1 MIRKFND
8 FIVKESANAPGEID
22 IFLGGFIGKYGFM
35 QNLNN
40 LAQKIDDG
48 IGWVDITP
56 INGRYYD
63 KINIRIARKN
73 GKTEVVS
80 IDFNKINMLP
90 KDFVVFS
97 QNLEKLM
104 KDVSKIDITEHI
116 IED

>member
-22 IFLGGFIGKYGFM
+22 TELEFFLNKYGF
-35 QNLNN
+35 QSNSNI

-48 IGWVDITP
+48 LGWIDITP
-56 INGRYYD
+56 LNGRYYD

-73 GKTEVVS
+73 GKTEMAFIKFDNIS
-80 IDFNKINMLP
+80 MQP

-104 KDVSKIDITEHI
+104 KDISKIDITEHI